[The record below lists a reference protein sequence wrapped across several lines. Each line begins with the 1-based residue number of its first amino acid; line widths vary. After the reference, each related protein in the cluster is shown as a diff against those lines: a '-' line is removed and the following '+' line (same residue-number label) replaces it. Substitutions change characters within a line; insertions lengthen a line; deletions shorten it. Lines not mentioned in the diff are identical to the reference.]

1 MFGVYM
7 SKKLLPSQIVLSSIC
22 IIVIVYDYLNFN
34 DYRQE
39 SVFTILSTSILLL
52 NGLRQA
58 FAFWKP
64 LSILSVVM
72 IVGLIVFGLGIT
84 LVLMWGTAFQ
94 GAEIPIVFNT
104 VLVLILALIVS
115 LVVEL
120 RSYFKK

>member
-1 MFGVYM
+1 M
-7 SKKLLPSQIVLSSIC
+7 KKNLSIVNISQIILSSIC
-22 IIVIVYDYLNFN
+22 VLVILYDYFYSN
-34 DYRQE
+34 DYNQE

-58 FAFWKP
+58 FTFWKP

-72 IVGLIVFGLGIT
+72 IVGLMIFGLGIT

-94 GAEIPIVFNT
+94 GAEIPIVFNA
-104 VLVLILALIVS
+104 VLVLILALAVS